1 MLVIQLK
8 KTDYN
13 TKTDEIDKKIIDH
26 NHEKYITTPEFNKL
40 TAENLAQANLVTK
53 ADINNELIN
62 LNKTI
67 NSNKTK
73 HVLVENEFKKLQTF
87 HSIYF
92 VVKVILKMMALKI
105 IQYFSQHIDILKEL
119 VILMIIFQNGDLK
132 DYLMKVLKLLLHVL
146 ISLILY

>member
-92 VVKVILKMMALKI
+92 VVKDILKMMALKI
-105 IQYFSQHIDILKEL
+105 IQYFSQHTDILKEL

-132 DYLMKVLKLLLHVL
+132 DYLIKVLKLLLHLL